1 MDLID
6 SGKKEG
12 AKLLTG
18 GNKHTGKGFYVE
30 PTVFADV
37 QDGMRIANEE
47 VLTPVVIDCEC

>member
-37 QDGMRIANEE
+37 QDGMRIVNEE
-47 VLTPVVIDCEC
+47 VRRAHRVR